1 MTRRVIR
8 WLYRGKDEMN
18 EFQATAVIVAL
29 FALRCIVPIVLMFA
43 IGYGMKKL
51 VRHWENEEARPV
63 EPRVAIPLPVAARA
77 TAETPKKS
85 LPCWVLN
92 NCDEAKRNACPAY
105 ASPSLACWVARL
117 RADGQLPAKCSGCAL
132 YTGAPSF
139 AAGD

>member
-1 MTRRVIR
+1 
-8 WLYRGKDEMN
+8 MN

-29 FALRCIVPIVLMFA
+29 FALRCIVPVVLMLA

-51 VRHWENEEARPV
+51 VRHWEKEDARQSQAPA
-63 EPRVAIPLPVAARA
+63 AIPLPVAAQVTAA
-77 TAETPKKS
+77 TTGKS

-92 NCDEAKRNACPAY
+92 NCDEAARNACPAY

-117 RADGQLPAKCSGCAL
+117 RATGQIPAKCAGCPL